1 MTKLS
6 KLREDDKDELKHPI
20 SSKHGKFMNL
30 QPLDSGSEGKSTP
43 RYKHHCE
50 SLYKVKRK
58 QQQREKMANR
68 RKNNEYD

>member
-43 RYKHHCE
+43 RYQT
-50 SLYKVKRK
+50 SL
-58 QQQREKMANR
+58 
-68 RKNNEYD
+68 